1 MNSRWTRDVLLAPT
15 EGKMMKSKYSRYLTL
30 TVAFLI
36 CLAVGTTAQ
45 QPQSGGQPGEIGPS
59 ADSIRPYRA
68 AGRDPFR
75 KYVAPKVSKD
85 SKGKDKNKGLG
96 FPTLAV
102 RRAEFQQKAEQARAR
117 DLPEP
122 DPVSQYLVGELEVT
136 GVFRDD
142 RGFGAFL
149 RAQPTGTT
157 FFVRNGTHVYNGE
170 VLRIES
176 DDSDSDGSKVLFR
189 ERAQVEQNGKQS
201 QQERVVAKLPVR
213 TASKK

>member
-1 MNSRWTRDVLLAPT
+1 
-15 EGKMMKSKYSRYLTL
+15 MKSKNARYLTL
-30 TVAFLI
+30 TVALLI
-36 CLAVGTTAQ
+36 CIAVGTTAQ
-45 QPQSGGQPGEIGPS
+45 QPAGGQSTDIGPS

-85 SKGKDKNKGLG
+85 AKTKDKNKVLG
-96 FPTLAV
+96 FPSLAV

-122 DPVSQYLVGELEVT
+122 DPVGQYLVGELDVT

-142 RGFGAFL
+142 RGFGAFV

-176 DDSDSDGSKVLFR
+176 DESDSDGSKVLFR
-189 ERAQVEQNGKQS
+189 EIARFEQNGKQS

-213 TASKK
+213 AAGKTK